1 MFKILDENLKLSS
14 GELMKIVLMTLV
26 DKKPELVGRI
36 FSKKLFEFFFQI
48 ENQITLNKRR
58 ELSSKCLKR

>member
-1 MFKILDENLKLSS
+1 
-14 GELMKIVLMTLV
+14 MKIVLMTLV